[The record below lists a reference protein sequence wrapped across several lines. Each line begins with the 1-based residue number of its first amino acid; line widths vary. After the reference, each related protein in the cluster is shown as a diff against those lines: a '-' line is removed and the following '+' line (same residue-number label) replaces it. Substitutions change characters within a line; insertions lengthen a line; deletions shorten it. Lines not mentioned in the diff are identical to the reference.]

1 MLKKE
6 YKKMYMVV
14 LLVIYQSFFY
24 LISKLSPFEMH
35 VLGNSFDDKI
45 PFIPVFI
52 YFYVGW
58 YLMLFVVPFLFLKDN
73 EKTFYKYI
81 ISTFICISICCLI
94 YFIYPT
100 TIIREPTLS
109 SGITSFVVKFIY
121 AIDTPILNCFP
132 SMHCIICF
140 MFMFYTWGLKNTNK
154 YLKITI
160 QILSLLVILSTV
172 FVKQHVVIDII
183 SALVIAIIVYFVSR
197 YIKIPKWMLK
207 KN

>member
-6 YKKMYMVV
+6 YKKMYLII
-14 LLVIYQSFFY
+14 LLVIYQSLLY
-24 LISKLSPFEMH
+24 LISKLSPFAIH
-35 VLGNSFDDKI
+35 ILGSSVDDKI
-45 PFIPVFI
+45 PFIPAFI

-58 YLMLFVVPFLFLKDN
+58 YLMLFIVPFLFLKDN
-73 EKTFYKYI
+73 EKVFYKYI
-81 ISTFICISICCLI
+81 ISTFICISACCFV

-100 TIIREPTLS
+100 TIIRESTLS
-109 SGITSFVVKFIY
+109 SGITDFVVRFIY
-121 AIDTPILNCFP
+121 AIDTPVLNCFP

-160 QILSLLVILSTV
+160 QVLSLLVVLSTV

-183 SALVIAIIVYFVSR
+183 SALIIAVIVYFVSK

>member
-6 YKKMYMVV
+6 YKKMYIVV
-14 LLVIYQSFFY
+14 LLVIYQSLFY

-35 VLGNSFDDKI
+35 ILGSTFDDKI
-45 PFIPVFI
+45 PFIPAFI

-58 YLMLFVVPFLFLKDN
+58 YLMLFIVPLLFLKDN

-81 ISTFICISICCLI
+81 ISTFICISVCCLI

-100 TIIREPTLS
+100 TIIRETTLS
-109 SGITSFVVKFIY
+109 SGITAFIVRFIY
-121 AIDTPILNCFP
+121 TIDTPILNCFP

-140 MFMFYTWGLKNTNK
+140 MFMFYAWGLKNTNK

-160 QILSLLVILSTV
+160 QIVSLLVVLSTV
-172 FVKQHVVIDII
+172 LVKQHVVVDII
-183 SALVIAIIVYFVSR
+183 SALIIAIIVYYISKR
-197 YIKIPKWMLK
+197 IKIPKWMLK